1 LNSHVVGSYNR
12 SKTLPHRRD
21 SYFSATSS
29 ICKSA
34 GTINDVEEEEDDDEK
49 GRDDCDILFFARETL
64 TKRKKNASAGTTL
77 NKNV

>member
-1 LNSHVVGSYNR
+1 MNSHVVGSYNR

-49 GRDDCDILFFARETL
+49 GRDEFDMRTL
-64 TKRKKNASAGTTL
+64 IKRKKTR
-77 NKNV
+77 VQEQH

>member
-34 GTINDVEEEEDDDEK
+34 GTINDVEDEEDDDEK
-49 GRDDCDILFFARETL
+49 GRDEFDICLRENVNY
-64 TKRKKNASAGTTL
+64 REKNASAGTTL